1 MTKETIASFEEDGIL
16 NIERVISGYNAYIY
30 KILRNSISNEAD
42 IEEILSDV
50 FIIFWKNYKRLDRE
64 TEIKPY
70 LIGITKNLIKKK
82 YRDYSVNIE
91 NIELYENNI
100 VSHINIEELV
110 ENKEKSE
117 IISDSLS
124 NIKDIDRRV
133 FIMFYYNQKKIK
145 DIAKILKVSEAKVKI
160 ILYRVRKII
169 KKNLKERGYNYGK

>member
-1 MTKETIASFEEDGIL
+1 MKNETIASFEEDGIL

-64 TEIKPY
+64 TKIKPY

-160 ILYRVRKII
+160 ILYRVRKTI